1 MLGRLIILLKYRVS
15 GIVKPSKSIKSC
27 PKKKKEDETWID
39 KCRNGYAALVAELKE
54 GIKKIDEEKAKRD
67 ALQKKVDERQ
77 KLLDEIKI
85 KKESE
90 VETNK
95 STKQVSPIELHEYES
110 INESCRKRLVTKTYT
125 EEDKAR
131 WDKEFRSKYQELVKD
146 VQRKRLLAKQG
157 DWVKEEEGIDS
168 DSDEDKEGDVV
179 VSTEPRNKRGGK
191 PGSRGRGRGGRRRL
205 LRSVSRVPLASFRL
219 RKELP
224 ARTNW
229 TLRSPALEFGYE
241 TGLQGRD
248 AIPDSK
254 SFFLGRRLGH
264 ETGLYKN
271 ERGIG
276 LTSWTSSVNV
286 YIWTFFFCRSAS
298 WNGLVSPYRSFRI
311 LDDMIGFSFVLASD
325 SRSSAGFWIY
335 GSFGWILDLRMRY

>member
-95 STKQVSPIELHEYES
+95 STKQGD
-110 INESCRKRLVTKTYT
+110 R
-125 EEDKAR
+125 
-131 WDKEFRSKYQELVKD
+131 VK
-146 VQRKRLLAKQG
+146 K
-157 DWVKEEEGIDS
+157 EEGIDS

-179 VSTEPRNKRGGK
+179 VSTEPSNKRGGK

-264 ETGLYKN
+264 ETRLYKN

-276 LTSWTSSVNV
+276 LTSWTSS
-286 YIWTFFFCRSAS
+286 
-298 WNGLVSPYRSFRI
+298 VSPYRSFRI

-335 GSFGWILDLRMRY
+335 GSFGWILDLRILAGRILR

>member
-1 MLGRLIILLKYRVS
+1 MSIFDFNIQIIPIMHVPV
-15 GIVKPSKSIKSC
+15 G
-27 PKKKKEDETWID
+27 
-39 KCRNGYAALVAELKE
+39 NGYAALVAELKE

-146 VQRKRLLAKQG
+146 AQRKRLLAKQG
-157 DWVKEEEGIDS
+157 DRVKEEEGIDS

-179 VSTEPRNKRGGK
+179 VSTEPSNKRGGK

-205 LRSVSRVPLASFRL
+205 V
-219 RKELP
+219 K
-224 ARTNW
+224 
-229 TLRSPALEFGYE
+229 
-241 TGLQGRD
+241 Q
-248 AIPDSK
+248 K
-254 SFFLGRRLGH
+254 
-264 ETGLYKN
+264 K
-271 ERGIG
+271 
-276 LTSWTSSVNV
+276 
-286 YIWTFFFCRSAS
+286 
-298 WNGLVSPYRSFRI
+298 
-311 LDDMIGFSFVLASD
+311 
-325 SRSSAGFWIY
+325 
-335 GSFGWILDLRMRY
+335 